1 MTKASRNA
9 FVIVAA
15 GLWSAAWSFLPYAIY
30 HQLDE
35 PIRSQMLETASTPG
49 LALGKWLGLTATSGQ
64 SLQVAAIFLAVAALT
79 ALWLATLSWLDRRVD
94 SAGVVRWG
102 LQTAPML
109 AVWLFGIVASVTMT
123 RGMSPNLAVASWL
136 IHIVSFIAL
145 PIFCWRAEIV
155 DATSPPRFW
164 GGAWPGLSAIGFA
177 VLMAASYFMISAA
190 LDLLARVV
198 SGGEVITALIDLLIT
213 TPLLAAAAAPWL
225 QRARGSAVLAAAAR
239 AMHPATLRAV
249 LAVQLRIEGFL
260 LLILGPP
267 ILVISVDVI
276 YFMPEAETAF
286 SRAGRESPALLA
298 HWASFEHWVDWVWSI
313 PIAAMLTWMT
323 MICVA
328 RALRQSAP
336 GTASP
341 V

>member
-9 FVIVAA
+9 FVIIAA

-30 HQLDE
+30 HWLDE
-35 PIRSQMLETASTPG
+35 PIRSQMLETVSTLG

-64 SLQVAAIFLAVAALT
+64 ALQVAAIFLTVATLT

-94 SAGVVRWG
+94 SASVVRWG
-102 LQTAPML
+102 LQTTPML
-109 AVWLFGIVASVTMT
+109 AVWLFGIVASVTIT
-123 RGMSPNLAVASWL
+123 RGVSPNLAVVSWL
-136 IHIVSFIAL
+136 FNIVSFIAL
-145 PIFCWRAEIV
+145 PIFCWRSEIV
-155 DATSPPRFW
+155 DAASPPRFW
-164 GGAWPGLSAIGFA
+164 GGAWPGLPAIGFA
-177 VLMAASYFMISAA
+177 VLMATLYFMIAAA
-190 LDLLARVV
+190 LDPLARVV
-198 SGGEVITALIDLLIT
+198 SGGEVITEVVDLLIT
-213 TPLLAAAAAPWL
+213 APLLAAAAAPWL
-225 QRARGSAVLAAAAR
+225 QHARGSAVLTVARR

-249 LAVQLRIEGFL
+249 LAVQLRIQGFL
-260 LLILGPP
+260 LLVLAPP
-267 ILVISVDVI
+267 ILVVTADVI

-286 SRAGRESPALLA
+286 SRAGREPPALLA
-298 HWASFEHWVDWVWSI
+298 HWAAFEHWVDWVWSI

-336 GTASP
+336 GTAST